1 MFSRGLIGQ
10 QLLLIQNPFVKSP
23 TRELVMHVIA
33 SFLTPAPSI
42 TINTLA
48 TSRPFRPLSIFIRGL
63 SSFQPSPCVCPFG
76 PQERAPNAFHFE
88 FYYPQASSSAALIVG
103 RPSQA
108 LVLNHPNRF
117 IVAVVLVHSH
127 EKALGRQLAEGAAQ
141 ERHN

>member
-1 MFSRGLIGQ
+1 
-10 QLLLIQNPFVKSP
+10 
-23 TRELVMHVIA
+23 MHAIA
-33 SFLTPAPSI
+33 SFLTPAAPSI

-48 TSRPFRPLSIFIRGL
+48 TSRPFRPLSIFIRVAFLFSAFPLCL
-63 SSFQPSPCVCPFG
+63 STFG

-88 FYYPQASSSAALIVG
+88 FYYPQASSSASLIVG
-103 RPSQA
+103 CPSQA